1 MKSDYKMI
9 EATSTKEAIISIL
22 DVLRENPLWLN
33 KVNNSLLAMLQALD
47 VCEQKFLLTKTVD
60 EQVTDLF
67 VEIKKEYY
75 NFKDIT
81 QWNY

>member
-1 MKSDYKMI
+1 MKTNYKMI
-9 EATSTKEAIISIL
+9 EATNTKEAIISIL

-33 KVNNSLLAMLQALD
+33 KVNNSLLAMLQVLELE
-47 VCEQKFLLTKTVD
+47 EQKFLLTKSVD

-67 VEIKKEYY
+67 VEIKTEYY
-75 NFKDIT
+75 NFKDNT

>member
-1 MKSDYKMI
+1 MKTNYKMI
-9 EATSTKEAIISIL
+9 EATNTKEAIISIL

-33 KVNNSLLAMLQALD
+33 KVNNSLLAMLQVLELG
-47 VCEQKFLLTKTVD
+47 EQKFLLTKSVD

-67 VEIKKEYY
+67 VEIKTEYY
-75 NFKDIT
+75 NFKDNT